1 MLALLAT
8 RVKELY
14 LSDNKPV
21 LTDVNKWVG
30 EGSKATLAN
39 APNADILTEIIEL
52 VRERIETRSATFQAK
67 VTARRGDSLTRGQIV

>member
-1 MLALLAT
+1 MGRHRAEGGALLLALLAT
-8 RVKELY
+8 RVKDDLLY

-39 APNADILTEIIEL
+39 APNSD
-52 VRERIETRSATFQAK
+52 ATDPMCFAYMICSPSQLL
-67 VTARRGDSLTRGQIV
+67 R